1 MDGAVMS
8 EGRGVRGSRQ
18 RRRIPALLYSL
29 LCLALVLAMVD
40 SILLLAQAY
49 LYLPK
54 TWAKG
59 LYIVRILI
67 LLASPSLYL
76 LGVAPMV
83 LGMRDLVYTL
93 TNYNEFLRVTA
104 LTMLYSTY
112 FLADA
117 LYASF
122 SELGVG
128 ALMRFYPTFFTGIL
142 TSSSLMFA
150 VAYWVINR
158 AENIQDP
165 RIADLLRVIRSFVFV
180 TYVFA
185 IFMIAL
191 FPFFIAQSSPPTSSL
206 IPTPFNLFFTL
217 LLFLSYPFA
226 YIIGVIQALV
236 ILDAMIDALRSRRLP
251 RRRRR
256 PWSL

>member
-1 MDGAVMS
+1 MGDAVMS
-8 EGRGVRGSRQ
+8 EGRGVRGSR
-18 RRRIPALLYSL
+18 RWRRIPALLYS
-29 LCLALVLAMVD
+29 ALELAMVY
-40 SILLLAQAY
+40 SILFPAQAY

-54 TWAKG
+54 TWAKR
-59 LYIVRILI
+59 LYIVQILI
-67 LLASPSLYL
+67 LPASLSLYL

-83 LGMRDLVYTL
+83 LGMRDLVHTL
-93 TNYNEFLRVTA
+93 TNYNEFLYVTA

-112 FLADA
+112 FLADT

-128 ALMRFYPTFFTGIL
+128 ALMRFYPTFFTGVL

-158 AENIQDP
+158 AEEIQDP
-165 RIADLLRVIRSFVFV
+165 RITDLLRRIRLLVFV
-180 TYVFA
+180 TYVLA
-185 IFMIAL
+185 IFIIAL
-191 FPFFIAQSSPPTSSL
+191 FPFSVVPSFPPTSSL
-206 IPTPFNLFFTL
+206 TTTSFDSFFT

-226 YIIGVIQALV
+226 YIISMIQALV
-236 ILDAMIDALRSRRLP
+236 IFDAMIDALRSRRLP

>member
-1 MDGAVMS
+1 MS
-8 EGRGVRGSRQ
+8 EGRGVRGSR
-18 RRRIPALLYSL
+18 RWRRIPALLYSL
-29 LCLALVLAMVD
+29 LCLALAFTLAVVY
-40 SILLLAQAY
+40 SILFPAQAY

-54 TWAKG
+54 TWVKRPYDAQ
-59 LYIVRILI
+59 ILI
-67 LLASPSLYL
+67 LLASLSLYL
-76 LGVAPMV
+76 LGVTPMV
-83 LGMRDLVYTL
+83 LGMRDLVHTL

-104 LTMLYSTY
+104 LTMFYSIY
-112 FLADA
+112 FLADV
-117 LYASF
+117 LYTSF

-165 RIADLLRVIRSFVFV
+165 RITDLLRVIRSFVFV

-191 FPFFIAQSSPPTSSL
+191 SPFSIAHPLTSSL
-206 IPTPFNLFFTL
+206 IPTSFNLFLTL

-236 ILDAMIDALRSRRLP
+236 IFDAMIDALRSRRLP

-256 PWSL
+256 PWSS

>member
-1 MDGAVMS
+1 MSDAVMS
-8 EGRGVRGSRQ
+8 EGRGVGSSRQ
-18 RRRIPALLYSL
+18 RRRILVSLY
-29 LCLALVLAMVD
+29 LALVLAMVD
-40 SILLLAQAY
+40 SILFPAQAY

-54 TWAKG
+54 PWAKG
-59 LYIVRILI
+59 LYGVQILI
-67 LLASPSLYL
+67 LPASPSLYL

-104 LTMLYSTY
+104 LAMLYSTY
-112 FLADA
+112 FLADT
-117 LYASF
+117 LYTSLG
-122 SELGVG
+122 ELSVEI
-128 ALMRFYPTFFTGIL
+128 LMRFYPTFFTGVL

-158 AENIQDP
+158 AEEIQDP
-165 RIADLLRVIRSFVFV
+165 RIADLLRVIRSFVFT
-180 TYVFA
+180 TY
-185 IFMIAL
+185 IFDIFVIVL
-191 FPFFIAQSSPPTSSL
+191 FPFSIAQSSPPTSSL
-206 IPTPFNLFFTL
+206 IPTSFNLFFTL

-236 ILDAMIDALRSRRLP
+236 IFDAMIDALRSRRLP

>member
-1 MDGAVMS
+1 MGDAVMS
-8 EGRGVRGSRQ
+8 EGRGVGGSR
-18 RRRIPALLYSL
+18 RWRRIPALLYSL

-59 LYIVRILI
+59 LYDAQILI
-67 LLASPSLYL
+67 LLASLFLYF

-83 LGMRDLVYTL
+83 LGMRDLVHTL
-93 TNYNEFLRVTA
+93 TNYNEFLYVTA
-104 LTMLYSTY
+104 LTMFYFAY
-112 FLADA
+112 FLADT
-117 LYASF
+117 LYTS
-122 SELGVG
+122 LGKLSVEI
-128 ALMRFYPTFFTGIL
+128 LMQFYPAFFTGVL

-158 AENIQDP
+158 AEEIQDP
-165 RIADLLRVIRSFVFV
+165 RIADLFRVIRSFVFV

-191 FPFFIAQSSPPTSSL
+191 SPFSIAHPLTSSL
-206 IPTPFNLFFTL
+206 IPTSFNLFLTL

-236 ILDAMIDALRSRRLP
+236 IFDAMIDALRSRRLP

-256 PWSL
+256 PWSS

>member
-1 MDGAVMS
+1 
-8 EGRGVRGSRQ
+8 
-18 RRRIPALLYSL
+18 
-29 LCLALVLAMVD
+29 MVY
-40 SILLLAQAY
+40 SILFPAQI
-49 LYLPK
+49 LPK
-54 TWAKG
+54 PWAKG

-67 LLASPSLYL
+67 LPASPSLYL
-76 LGVAPMV
+76 LGVTPMV

-93 TNYNEFLRVTA
+93 TNYNEFLYVTA

-165 RIADLLRVIRSFVFV
+165 RIADLLRRIRLLVFTTYIFDFFVIV
-180 TYVFA
+180 
-185 IFMIAL
+185 L
-191 FPFFIAQSSPPTSSL
+191 FPFSIAPSFPPTSSL
-206 IPTPFNLFFTL
+206 IPTSYTSFLTL
-217 LLFLSYPFA
+217 LLLSYPFA
-226 YIIGVIQALV
+226 FIIGVIQALV
-236 ILDAMIDALRSRRLP
+236 ILDAMIDALRGGRLP

-256 PWSL
+256 PWSS

>member
-1 MDGAVMS
+1 MS
-8 EGRGVRGSRQ
+8 EGRGVRGSR
-18 RRRIPALLYSL
+18 RWRRILVSLY
-29 LCLALVLAMVD
+29 LAFVLAIVY
-40 SILLLAQAY
+40 SILFPAQAY

-59 LYIVRILI
+59 LYDVQILI
-67 LLASPSLYL
+67 LPASFSLYF

-83 LGMRDLVYTL
+83 LGMRDLVHTL
-93 TNYNEFLRVTA
+93 TNYNEFLYVTA
-104 LTMLYSTY
+104 LTMFYFAY
-112 FLADA
+112 FLADT
-117 LYASF
+117 LYTS
-122 SELGVG
+122 LGKLSVEI
-128 ALMRFYPTFFTGIL
+128 LMQFYPTFFTGVL

-158 AENIQDP
+158 AEDIQDP
-165 RIADLLRVIRSFVFV
+165 RIADLLRRIRLLVFV
-180 TYVFA
+180 TYVLA

-191 FPFFIAQSSPPTSSL
+191 FPFSIAPSFPPTSSL
-206 IPTPFNLFFTL
+206 IPTSYISFLTL
-217 LLFLSYPFA
+217 LLLSYPFA

-236 ILDAMIDALRSRRLP
+236 ILDAVIDALRGGRLP